1 MKGTRPMPESDQSP
15 TILSSTGTTG
25 LDHILGGGFTP
36 NRLYL
41 IEGDPGAGKTTLA
54 LCYLLEGAKQGETGL
69 YVTLSETREE
79 IESVA
84 RSHGWSLDAVRIVEL
99 IASEESLTPDSQYT
113 MYHPSETELG
123 ETTKKVLEEVERVK
137 PRRVVF
143 DS

>member
-1 MKGTRPMPESDQSP
+1 MPESDQSP

-79 IESVA
+79 IKSVA

-99 IASEESLTPDSQYT
+99 IASEESLTPA
-113 MYHPSETELG
+113 
-123 ETTKKVLEEVERVK
+123 
-137 PRRVVF
+137 
-143 DS
+143 